1 VGRVTDQQVKRMHK
15 EMNEHGRCG
24 IAAMRSGLSPNTAR
38 KYRRSS
44 RLPSELKGARTWK
57 THSDVFKEDWPDIEI
72 RLKDAPELEARALFE
87 HLMSCRPGVYEEGH
101 LRTFQRRVKV
111 WRALHGPDKEGFFPQ
126 IHRPGEAMQ
135 TDFTWGTKL
144 EVTIMGQ
151 PFDHMLCHSVL
162 PYSNWQW
169 ASVSLSESMLA
180 LRRSIPAAL
189 VQLGY
194 VPQIHQTDNSTSATH
209 HIEHGKRGFNDAYLE
224 LMGHFGMKPRT
235 IGIGKSEQNGDVES
249 LNGVLKRRLLQHLLL
264 RGSRDFESVEAWET
278 FVQNVC
284 LAANAQRGKRL
295 LEELAVMSPLVARP
309 FSAFEELTVRVSQE
323 STILVKRNLY
333 SVPTRLIGERVQ
345 IRLWE
350 MRLEARHSGQLV
362 LEGERLQGVNRHR
375 IDYRHIIDSL
385 MRKTGAFERYRH
397 REDLFPGLVWR
408 SAFDVLQAGLGQRKG
423 EVEYLRLLHLAA
435 KTLEGEVGA
444 ALEVIL
450 EAGRLPDADLARE
463 LMGSEMAITIPEL
476 KQAEVDLGE
485 YDFLTPGVL
494 REAV

>member
-1 VGRVTDQQVKRMHK
+1 MARVTDQQVRRMHK
-15 EMNEHGRCG
+15 EMSDHGRCG

-38 KYRRSS
+38 KYRRIS
-44 RLPSELKGARTWK
+44 RLPSELKEARTWK
-57 THSDVFKEDWPDIEI
+57 THRDVFEQDWPDIEV
-72 RLKDAPELEARALFE
+72 RLQDAPELEARALFE
-87 HLMSCRPGVYEEGH
+87 NLMSNRPGVYEEGH

-111 WRALHGPDKEGFFPQ
+111 WRALHGPDKEVFFPQ
-126 IHRPGEAMQ
+126 IHSPGEAMQ
-135 TDFTWGTKL
+135 TDFTWVTEL
-144 EVTIMGQ
+144 SVTILGQ

-209 HIEHGKRGFNDAYLE
+209 FIGQGKRGFNDAYLE
-224 LMGHFGMKPRT
+224 LMDHFGMKPRA

-249 LNGVLKRRLLQHLLL
+249 LNGALKRRLLQHLLL
-264 RGSRDFESVEAWET
+264 RGSRDFASVEVWEA
-278 FVQNVC
+278 FVQSVC
-284 LAANAQRGKRL
+284 SSANAHRGKRL

-309 FSAFEELTVRVSQE
+309 FCAFEELTVKVSQE

-333 SVPTRLIGERVQ
+333 SVPTRLIGERLQV
-345 IRLWE
+345 RLWE

-362 LEGERLQGVNRHR
+362 LEGERLLGAYRHR
-375 IDYRHIIDSL
+375 IDYRHIIEAL

-408 SAFDVLQAGLGQRKG
+408 RAFDALQAGLGQRKG
-423 EVEYLRLLHLAA
+423 EVEYLRLLHLSA

-444 ALEVIL
+444 ALEAIL
-450 EAGRLPDADLARE
+450 ESGKLPEADLVKD

-476 KQAEVDLGE
+476 KQAEVNLGD
-485 YDFLTPGVL
+485 YDFLTPAL
-494 REAV
+494 MEAV